1 MILEYV
7 GNKEGILILSLNII
21 KKKKKKKIFL
31 KKKKKKKNKKLF

>member
-21 KKKKKKKIFL
+21 KKKKKKKKNIY
-31 KKKKKKKNKKLF
+31 KKKKILK

>member
-21 KKKKKKKIFL
+21 KKKKKKKNL
-31 KKKKKKKNKKLF
+31 KKKKKKK

>member
-21 KKKKKKKIFL
+21 KKKKKKK
-31 KKKKKKKNKKLF
+31 KKYLIKKIQ

>member
-21 KKKKKKKIFL
+21 KKKKKKKKNFL
-31 KKKKKKKNKKLF
+31 KKIQ

>member
-21 KKKKKKKIFL
+21 KKKKKKKKYLI
-31 KKKKKKKNKKLF
+31 KKIQ